1 MNEIFARDLNGE
13 IVSPSDQG
21 YDELINSI
29 WDTMKTAAELNN
41 GYHTPDEVRRILGE
55 IIGQEVDE
63 SVTLLPPFYV
73 DYGKHIKIGKGCF
86 IQQCC
91 TFFGRGGITLGE
103 HVLVGPKVNI
113 ITINHDSD
121 PENRSAT
128 YGRPVVIEDKVWIGI
143 NATILPGV
151 RVGYGAI
158 IGANS
163 VVTKDVPPMTVVA
176 GNPAR
181 IIKELKKR
189 NIMKEENNKM
199 NISRRGFLK
208 TAALAG
214 AALTMPTGLNK
225 VFAAETKQT
234 ATSDNNSNVAHIT
247 GHRILG
253 KGKAAFEVSALGF
266 GVMGMTYNRSQHPDK
281 KQCIRLL
288 HEAVDRGVTLFDT
301 AIIYGP
307 LTNENLAREALAE
320 FKGRINVTTKF
331 GHEVIDGKGT
341 GRQDSRPETIRRY
354 CEESLRRLRLDS
366 LPMFYQHRADPNTP
380 AEEVA
385 STIAD
390 LMKEGKVQHW
400 GMCEV
405 NAETIH
411 KAHAVCPLTA
421 IQSEY
426 HLMHRLVEE
435 NGVLDACREL
445 GIGFVPYSPLNR
457 GFLGGCINEYTVFD
471 PNNDNRQTLPRFQA
485 EAMRANTRIVNVL
498 QAFGRTRGMTSTQVA
513 LGWLLQKAPW
523 IVPIPGTTKL
533 AHLEENLRTLEF
545 TLSPEEWKELENA
558 VATIPVVGDRY
569 NAEQQ
574 RQVGR

>member
-1 MNEIFARDLNGE
+1 M
-13 IVSPSDQG
+13 
-21 YDELINSI
+21 
-29 WDTMKTAAELNN
+29 
-41 GYHTPDEVRRILGE
+41 
-55 IIGQEVDE
+55 
-63 SVTLLPPFYV
+63 
-73 DYGKHIKIGKGCF
+73 
-86 IQQCC
+86 
-91 TFFGRGGITLGE
+91 
-103 HVLVGPKVNI
+103 
-113 ITINHDSD
+113 
-121 PENRSAT
+121 
-128 YGRPVVIEDKVWIGI
+128 
-143 NATILPGV
+143 
-151 RVGYGAI
+151 
-158 IGANS
+158 
-163 VVTKDVPPMTVVA
+163 
-176 GNPAR
+176 
-181 IIKELKKR
+181 
-189 NIMKEENNKM
+189 
-199 NISRRGFLK
+199 
-208 TAALAG
+208 
-214 AALTMPTGLNK
+214 
-225 VFAAETKQT
+225 
-234 ATSDNNSNVAHIT
+234 
-247 GHRILG
+247 G

-307 LTNENLAREALAE
+307 LTNENLAGEALAE

-485 EAMRANTRIVNVL
+485 EAMREYTHREYAASLRPHERHDLDTSSTRL
-498 QAFGRTRGMTSTQVA
+498 VA
-513 LGWLLQKAPW
+513 PKAPW

-558 VATIPVVGDRY
+558 VAAIPVVGDRY